1 MRLNRG
7 GQPEARAQVE
17 GPQVEFIC
25 IKGLIIP
32 TEVKQLYDY
41 IMYRTF
47 NERKALSGNL
57 GFCSS
62 KPIIII

>member
-1 MRLNRG
+1 MASKPK
-7 GQPEARAQVE
+7 QARAQVE
-17 GPQVEFIC
+17 GPQVEFIWL
-25 IKGLIIP
+25 KGLIIP
-32 TEVKQLYDY
+32 PEVKQLYGY

-47 NERKALSGNL
+47 NERKVLSGNL